1 MGTRRDLGLN
11 LMKNNVAVAVEAM
24 VGSVSLR
31 RDLRVWESG
40 FGGFWE
46 SGSGEDEALMGG
58 GDDGGGDG
66 DGGVVRKREEMGF
79 GSDGRWRLSE
89 RWWRLW

>member
-1 MGTRRDLGLN
+1 MVVGTRRDLGSN
-11 LMKNNVAVAVEAM
+11 LMKNNVAVAVVVEAM

-40 FGGFWE
+40 FWGFWD
-46 SGSGEDEALMGG
+46 SGSGEDEALMSGD
-58 GDDGGGDG
+58 DDGGGDG

-79 GSDGRWRLSE
+79 GSD
-89 RWWRLW
+89 